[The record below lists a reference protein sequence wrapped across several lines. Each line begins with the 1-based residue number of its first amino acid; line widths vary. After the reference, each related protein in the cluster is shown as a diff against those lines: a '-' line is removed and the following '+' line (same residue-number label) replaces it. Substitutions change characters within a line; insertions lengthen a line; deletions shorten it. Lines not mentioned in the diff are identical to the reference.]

1 MKSLLILLLA
11 AALCSAQNIPYPA
24 ARDLIA
30 RVQTHL
36 KHAAD
41 FGNHGDVKKVKRDEK
56 EIERYRNAQRKA
68 SDFDRNLSKGKF
80 DKGELDSLIGDL
92 KNVIEHNTLE
102 SQDRDALTDDIRDLR
117 DFRAQP

>member
-41 FGNHGDVKKVKRDEK
+41 FGNNGDVKKVKRDEK
-56 EIERYRNAQRKA
+56 DIERYRNAQKKA

>member
-11 AALCSAQNIPYPA
+11 ATLCSAQNIPYPA

-36 KHAAD
+36 KRAAD

-56 EIERYRNAQRKA
+56 EIERYRNAQKKA

>member
-11 AALCSAQNIPYPA
+11 AGLCSAQNIPYPA

-30 RVQTHL
+30 RVQSHL
-36 KHAAD
+36 KRAAD

-80 DKGELDSLIGDL
+80 DKGELDSFIGDL

-117 DFRAQP
+117 EFRSQ